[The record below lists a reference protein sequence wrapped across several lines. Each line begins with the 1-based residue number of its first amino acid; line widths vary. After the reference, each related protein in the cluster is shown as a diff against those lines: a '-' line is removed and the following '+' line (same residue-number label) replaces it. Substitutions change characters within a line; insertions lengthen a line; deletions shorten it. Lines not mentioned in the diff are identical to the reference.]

1 MVGLSV
7 KSFGFRCRAVK
18 LFLALAILV
27 RLIVP
32 QGFEIGYAN
41 NPQPLATFSKSDGRG
56 GFEEFLKLYSI
67 VVFDHNFTALHK
79 TGDKK
84 ATSKLDPANNIVKIA
99 FITRDYIGFV
109 IFIPAIFNA
118 PIYSF
123 CYCSGLLQNIAS
135 PPPPQTGPPQ
145 TL

>member
-7 KSFGFRCRAVK
+7 KSLGLRCRAVK

-32 QGFEIGYAN
+32 QGFDIGYAN
-41 NPQPLATFSKSDGRG
+41 NPQPMATFSKSDGRG

-67 VVFDHNFTALHK
+67 VVFDHSFGVLHK
-79 TGDKK
+79 TTEKK
-84 ATSKLDPANNIVKIA
+84 TTNKLEPANNLVKIA
-99 FITRDYIGFV
+99 FIARDFVGFV
-109 IFIPAIFNA
+109 IFVPAIFNA
-118 PIYSF
+118 PSYS
-123 CYCSGLLQNIAS
+123 YCNCLYLIQNIAS